1 MSFDARSQR
10 RGLTVI
16 AGLFATV
23 SLLSGCGGGGSG
35 SGTPIQ
41 PATYTIGGSVS
52 GLQSG
57 ESVVLQDNGGNSTTA
72 SANGAFTFSAPVT
85 GSYSVTVSTQPV
97 GQTCSVSNG
106 NGTASANVTSVS
118 VTCASNPPALAMI
131 AGSSIGPGNA
141 NGSLATARFNG
152 PFGVAIDASGNTYV
166 VDYDSDTVRKITTG
180 GVVSTL
186 AGVPGQPGSADGTGS
201 AARFRSPKG
210 IAVDASGNVYVAD
223 TGNDTIRKITPAGVV
238 TTLAGT
244 AGVVGSADGT
254 QGAAQ
259 FDGPQGIG
267 TDNAGNV
274 YVADSFNDLI
284 REITPAGV
292 VTTLAGLAGTC
303 GSTDG
308 TGSAAR
314 FCQPFGLAP
323 DSTGN
328 IYVADSDNDTIR
340 KVTSAGVVSTIAG
353 TPQSVGSADGTGAN
367 ASFNLPSGLA
377 VDTAGNIYVADT
389 GNATVRMITAGGVV
403 STLAGTAGTRG
414 YNDATGSAAW
424 FRGGQGPAVDSQNNV
439 YLADNNNLTIRKI
452 TPQGVVSTFAG
463 AAPAL
468 GMADG
473 TGTNAG
479 FYGPNGVATDT
490 AGNVYIAD
498 TLNCEIRKMSP
509 TGAVSTLA
517 GSTLNCNYPHFGVS
531 DGTGPVAQFGWP
543 NAVAADGTGNVY
555 VADTYNDTIREIT
568 PSGTVSTFAGQ
579 AGVQGSADGTG
590 RLANF
595 NHPFGIAT
603 DSAGNVYV
611 ADTANDTIR
620 KITPAGTSTTL
631 AGTALQPG
639 HADGSGSSARFSAP
653 QAITADT
660 AGNLYVA
667 DTGNNTIREITPAG
681 VVTTL
686 AGTAGVTGSAD
697 GIGASAQFNHPT
709 GITVDA
715 AGNLYVV
722 DAWNYTIRKITPA
735 GVVTTLVG
743 QAGITGFTAGA
754 LPGVLDAQTAGVA
767 ISGST
772 LYISTYAGIAAVTNL
787 H

>member
-1 MSFDARSQR
+1 
-10 RGLTVI
+10 
-16 AGLFATV
+16 
-23 SLLSGCGGGGSG
+23 
-35 SGTPIQ
+35 
-41 PATYTIGGSVS
+41 
-52 GLQSG
+52 
-57 ESVVLQDNGGNSTTA
+57 
-72 SANGAFTFSAPVT
+72 
-85 GSYSVTVSTQPV
+85 
-97 GQTCSVSNG
+97 
-106 NGTASANVTSVS
+106 
-118 VTCASNPPALAMI
+118 MI

-141 NGSLATARFNG
+141 NGSLTTARFND
-152 PFGVAIDASGNTYV
+152 PFGVAIDATGNTYV
-166 VDYDSDTVRKITTG
+166 VDYDSDTVRKITAA
-180 GVVSTL
+180 GVVSTF
-186 AGVPGQPGSADGTGS
+186 AGMPGQPGSADGTGS

-210 IAVDASGNVYVAD
+210 IAVDTSGNVYVAD
-223 TGNDTIRKITPAGVV
+223 TGNDTIRKITPAGIV

-259 FDGPQGIG
+259 FNGPQGIG
-267 TDNAGNV
+267 TDHTGNV
-274 YVADSFNDLI
+274 YVADSFNDVI
-284 REITPAGV
+284 REITQAGV

-314 FCQPFGLAP
+314 FCQPFGLAT

-328 IYVADSDNDTIR
+328 IYVADSGNDTIR
-340 KVTSAGVVSTIAG
+340 EVTSAGVVSTIAG
-353 TPQSVGSADGTGAN
+353 MPQTVGSADGTGAN
-367 ASFNLPSGLA
+367 ASFDLPSGLA
-377 VDTAGNIYVADT
+377 VDNAGNIYVADT

-414 YNDATGSAAW
+414 YDDATGSAAL
-424 FRGGQGPAVDSQNNV
+424 FRGGQGPAVDSQGNV

-468 GMADG
+468 GIADG
-473 TGTNAG
+473 TGTNAE
-479 FYGPNGVATDT
+479 FYGPNGLATDA

-509 TGAVSTLA
+509 TGTVSTLA
-517 GSTLNCNYPHFGVS
+517 GSSVNCNYPHFGVS

-543 NAVAADGTGNVY
+543 NAVAVDEAGNVY

-595 NHPFGIAT
+595 NHPFGIT
-603 DSAGNVYV
+603 IDSVGNVYV

-631 AGTALQPG
+631 AGNALQPG
-639 HADGSGSSARFSAP
+639 HADGSGSSASFSAP
-653 QAITADT
+653 LAITASST
-660 AGNLYVA
+660 GNLYVA

-697 GIGASAQFNHPT
+697 GTGGNAQFNHPT
-709 GITVDA
+709 GITADA

-743 QAGITGFTAGA
+743 VAGTTGFTAGA